1 MIKEEVSAVLEGK
14 MDALDPNKMRFRNF
28 LDAHRQIKLM

>member
-1 MIKEEVSAVLEGK
+1 MIKEEESVALEGK

-28 LDAHRQIKLM
+28 LDAYRQIKLM